1 VYDQNQNGVKA
12 MTAINDGLKVQS
24 PEPAQFERHNFMELR
39 DGEVSAISQ
48 VAICQAL
55 AQKEA
60 MGLPINIWNNG
71 NPYRQHSDG
80 RIEYTHI
87 LH

>member
-1 VYDQNQNGVKA
+1 LVYDRNKNGVKT

-39 DGEVSAISQ
+39 DGEVNAISQ
-48 VAICQAL
+48 AAVSKAL

-60 MGLPINIWNNG
+60 MGLPITIWNNG
-71 NPYRQHSDG
+71 NPYRQHPDG
-80 RIEYTHI
+80 RIEYI
-87 LH
+87 QM